1 MKQKLWLAT
10 SLLILA
16 TIAVVSAQEKDKRLH
31 SGGSKGW
38 GVQKAE
44 IKDPKLPRVLLI
56 GDSIL
61 NGYRATVAKALE
73 GKANVDAWVN
83 PLHQASGGLHEQLK
97 GVLAEGPYAVV
108 HFNMGLHG
116 WPKGRIPDGQF
127 TPLTRKLVHTIR
139 GGAPVAALIW
149 ASSTPVTVK
158 GEPTK
163 LEPEINAT
171 IVEHNRMAAAVMKE
185 ENVPVNDLYGLMVS
199 KLDLARGDQ
208 FHWKGEGS
216 VLQGK
221 AVAEIVAKHL
231 AAKK

>member
-1 MKQKLWLAT
+1 MKPKLWLAI
-10 SLLILA
+10 SLFVVA
-16 TIAVVSAQEKDKRLH
+16 AMVAVSAQEKDKRLH

-44 IKDPKLPRVLLI
+44 IKDPQLPRVLLI

-97 GVLAEGPYAVV
+97 GVLAGGPYAVI

-116 WPKGRIPDGQF
+116 WSKGRIPEGQF
-127 TPLTRKLVHTIR
+127 IPLTRKLVQTIR
-139 GGAPVAALIW
+139 DNALRASLIW

-158 GEPTK
+158 GEPGK
-163 LEPEINAT
+163 LNPEINPI
-171 IVEHNRMAAAVMKE
+171 IVEHNRMAAQVMAE
-185 ENVPVNDLYGLMVS
+185 ENIPVNDLYALMVT
-199 KLDLARGDQ
+199 KLNLAAGDQ
-208 FHWKGEGS
+208 FHWKQEAK
-216 VLQGK
+216 VIQGQ
-221 AVAEIVAKHL
+221 AVAEIVAKYL
-231 AAKK
+231 PAKK